1 MRPIEGGLISHNETL
16 TKIAL
21 DAPSLAAVGGRVLS
35 SMNQHLVL
43 AVLASASIS
52 CFAEVPLVGGQPIVI
67 PGTKGGFDFLEVDG
81 TKHRLLASH
90 TGNGSLDV
98 IDLADGKLVKSIPTG
113 SAQGVAVD
121 ELAGK
126 YYVSVSKQKKL
137 AMIDRETLAVTG
149 EVALSGPADALVF
162 NPKNGCAYVGHD
174 DEKEVW
180 VVDVK
185 SGKVAG
191 SVAIAEGPEYVI
203 YDAGSDRIF
212 QNIKSND
219 TVAVIAPGTNTV
231 TEAWSTKP
239 AAKPHGLAM
248 EAKTNRLFIAGT
260 NGELAILDAKT
271 GKVTGSA
278 KIAPGVD
285 QIAFDPGLR
294 RVYCASSTGVIS
306 VVQITDAGASSLGD
320 VKTAKGAKTLTV
332 DIATHAVWT
341 AYADGAAAY
350 VLKLDARP

>member
-1 MRPIEGGLISHNETL
+1 
-16 TKIAL
+16 
-21 DAPSLAAVGGRVLS
+21 
-35 SMNQHLVL
+35 MNHHILF

-52 CFAEVPLVGGQPIVI
+52 CFAEVPLVAGQPVVI
-67 PGTKGGFDFLEVDG
+67 PGTKGGFDFLEIDG
-81 TKHRLLASH
+81 TKHRLLADH

-137 AMIDRETLAVTG
+137 AIIDRETLAVTG
-149 EVALSGPADALVF
+149 EVALGGPADALAF

-185 SGKVAG
+185 AGKVVG

-203 YDAGSDRIF
+203 YDAASDRVF

-219 TVAVIAPGTNTV
+219 TVSVIAPGTNTV
-231 TEAWSTKP
+231 TESWTTKP
-239 AAKPHGLAM
+239 ATKPHGLAM

-260 NGELAILDAKT
+260 NGELAVLDAKT

-332 DIATHAVWT
+332 DVATHSVWT

-350 VLKLDARP
+350 VLKLDSRP